1 MRISGRR
8 FFVAAAMIGTLAVA
22 VSAPTRSAAL
32 SFCPPGSASG
42 QCMNPH
48 GLAVDFET
56 GRLYVADRSN
66 VRVQA
71 FEADGGFLEAFS
83 TAGSPRWVAV
93 DNDAASASHHD
104 VYVGTELLPPK
115 FGVQKFDPEGNLLLS
130 FESSGEC
137 VIHRP
142 DEPIAVGPG
151 GTVYVADNLFVKQ
164 DPGQAQTFEVR
175 ILKFTAAGACTAAV
189 GPLNVERRAKGLA
202 VDAAG
207 SIYLTYDDPAGGIYK
222 YDASGTPLYVLD
234 AGTEANGI
242 AVDDEGNLFASQR
255 ETRKNTAGVDQVIVA
270 YDSVGN
276 PLSRFGYDEIDEN
289 LTGLAAHHSA
299 LGDVFGSEGAF
310 FGVSGIKYV
319 NEPPPGPI
327 VPTSSVETADVGN
340 VRATLKAELNPEGKA
355 SQYRFE
361 YVDQQSFETE
371 GGFAGPATR
380 KAEGS
385 VASADFHLHGLAATV
400 GCPDPLHE
408 AAEGKCLKPATTYRF
423 RIVAGNADGSGKGTV
438 DGGAF
443 TTRLSPELIATWVTG
458 VGTTGAGLRVRL
470 NPLGL
475 STSGYFEYVDATAYQ
490 AGLEG
495 GGDGFAAATRVP
507 AEGESEIEFGAG
519 ETPTTGGVSL
529 SSLVPGTTYFYRVVA
544 TDPLLEGPLSGPAKF
559 FRTLELPAGPPAP
572 PCANESF
579 RSGTAGSLPDCRAYE
594 MVSPLEKANGDVI
607 VRGEF
612 SSSLP
617 AVLEQSSLSGS
628 KLAYGSYRAF
638 GEVET
643 APFTSQ
649 YIAQR
654 DPAKGWISHGINP
667 ARSRVKL
674 IELDTELRALSPDL
688 CDAWFLTI
696 TDPPPGE
703 GGVLGYP
710 NLSRRHDELCGVRS
724 YEALT
729 TIAPPNEPTTSYQL
743 QLQGVANN
751 GDTAIFT
758 ASDSLPGTGAPPL
771 PAPGLQLYEA
781 RKGQPL
787 RFVCLLPG
795 EVPKDKPCV
804 AGTLDPG
811 GSGKNRSSSLQ
822 NAISANGQRIFWT
835 SYSSLGPG
843 HLYVRIGGSET
854 ADVSGK
860 GEELSGTKDKAIFWG
875 AAASGSKAIF
885 GTGSDLYE
893 FDVDS
898 RQTHLIAHKSKG
910 VLGMSEDA
918 GWVYL
923 ASEEAIGG
931 ANAEGRSPVAGQ
943 QNLYLYHAG
952 AFKFIMTLAAEDV
965 ESRFAAITLRPSQRS
980 ARVTADGGH
989 AAFISSASPFGYD
1002 NTDLASAEPCGAPS
1016 GVCDAEVYRYDATGE
1031 ALACVSCNPTGQR
1044 PMGQNLLFRGL
1055 PSGRWAAAH
1064 IPPWLNNLY
1073 GSRALSDDGSRL
1085 YFESSDA
1092 LALRDTNGHQDV
1104 YQWEA
1109 DGTGSC
1115 KAGEP
1120 SYVQATGGCLE
1131 LVSSG
1136 QSPRDAEFVDAGPSG
1151 DDVFLATLSSLVP
1164 EDYGL
1169 VDIYDARVG
1178 GGFPSPP
1185 KPPPSCEGEACQS
1198 PPPAPEDITP
1208 SSASHQGP
1216 GNLGASAARCPKGKR
1231 KAHRGGKVR
1240 CVKKARRHSG
1250 AKR

>member
-1 MRISGRR
+1 
-8 FFVAAAMIGTLAVA
+8 
-22 VSAPTRSAAL
+22 
-32 SFCPPGSASG
+32 
-42 QCMNPH
+42 MNPQ
-48 GLAVDFET
+48 GLAVDFEN
-56 GRLYVADRSN
+56 GRLYVADRGN
-66 VRVQA
+66 GRVQA
-71 FEADGGFLEAFS
+71 FEADGSLAKSFG
-83 TAGSPRWVAV
+83 TAGAPRWVAV

-104 VYVGTELLPPK
+104 VYVGTELMPSK
-115 FGVQKFDPEGNLLLS
+115 FGVQKFDPAGTPLLAI
-130 FESSGEC
+130 ESSGEC
-137 VIHRP
+137 TIHRP

-164 DPGQAQTFEVR
+164 VPGQAQTFEVR
-175 ILKFTAAGACTAAV
+175 ILEFTAAGACIAAM
-189 GPLNVERRAKGLA
+189 GPLNVKRRAKALA

-222 YDASGTPLYVLD
+222 YGASGTPLLVLD
-234 AGTEANGI
+234 PGTETNGLAI
-242 AVDDEGNLFASQR
+242 DDEGNLFASQR
-255 ETRKNTAGVDQVIVA
+255 ETRKNTAGVDQVIAA
-270 YDSVGN
+270 YDSAGD

-289 LTGLAAHHSA
+289 LTGLAAFHSA
-299 LGDVFGSEGAF
+299 FGDVFGSEGAF

-319 NEPPPGPI
+319 GEPPPGPI
-327 VPTSSVETADVGN
+327 VPASSMETANVGN
-340 VRATLKAELNPEGKA
+340 VRATLEAELNPEGKA

-361 YVDQQSFETE
+361 YVDQQSFEAE
-371 GGFAGPATR
+371 GGFAGPAT
-380 KAEGS
+380 KKVEGS
-385 VASADFHLHGLAATV
+385 VASADFRLHGLAATV

-423 RIVAGNADGSGKGTV
+423 RIVAVNPDGGGRGTA

-443 TTRLSPELIATWVTG
+443 TTRLSPELIAAWSTG
-458 VGTTGAGLRVRL
+458 VGTTGASLRVRL

-475 STSGYFEYVDATAYQ
+475 PTSGYFEYIDATAYQ
-490 AGLEG
+490 AGVEG
-495 GGDGFAAATRVP
+495 GGDGFAAATRAP
-507 AEGESEIEFGAG
+507 AEGAGEIEFGAG
-519 ETPTTGGVSL
+519 ETPVTGGASL
-529 SSLVPGTTYFYRVVA
+529 SSLAPGTTYFYRA
-544 TDPLLEGPLSGPAKF
+544 SAADPLLEGPLHGPIRS
-559 FRTLELPAGPPAP
+559 FRTSALPPGPPVP

-579 RSGTAGSLPDCRAYE
+579 RGGPGGSLPDCRAYE
-594 MVSPLEKANGDVI
+594 MVSPLDKANGDVI

-649 YIAQR
+649 YIARR
-654 DPAKGWISHGINP
+654 DPAKGWSSHGINP
-667 ARSRVKL
+667 ARSKIKL

-710 NLSRRHDELCGVRS
+710 NLSRRHDELCGAKS

-729 TIAPPNEPTTSYQL
+729 TIAPPTEPPNSYQL
-743 QLQGVANN
+743 QLQGVAND

-787 RFVCLLPG
+787 RFVCVLPDDAPN
-795 EVPKDKPCV
+795 EKPCL
-804 AGTLDPG
+804 AGTLDVG

-854 ADVSGK
+854 VDVSGV
-860 GEELSGTKDKAIFWG
+860 GEGLSGAKGATFWG
-875 AAASGSKAIF
+875 AAASGSTAIF
-885 GTGSDLYE
+885 GTGNDLYE
-893 FDVDS
+893 FDVDN

-910 VLGMSEDA
+910 VMGMSEDA
-918 GWVYL
+918 GWIYL
-923 ASEEAIGG
+923 VSEEAIGG
-931 ANAEGRSPVAGQ
+931 ADAEGRSPVPGK
-943 QNLYLYHAG
+943 QNLYVYHAG

-965 ESRFAAITLRPSQRS
+965 ESRFATITLRPSQRS

-989 AAFISSASPFGYD
+989 AAFTSSASPFGYD
-1002 NTDLASAEPCGAPS
+1002 NTDLASAEPCGAPG
-1016 GVCDAEVYRYDATGE
+1016 GVCDAEVYRYDAGGE
-1031 ALACVSCNPTGQR
+1031 TLACVSCNPTGQR
-1044 PMGQNLLFRGL
+1044 PVGRNLPFREA
-1055 PSGRWAAAH
+1055 PSGRWAAAY

-1109 DGTGSC
+1109 AGTGSC
-1115 KAGEP
+1115 KPGEP
-1120 SYVQATGGCLE
+1120 GYVHDTGGCLE

-1136 QSPRDAEFVDAGPSG
+1136 QSPRDAEFVDADPSG

-1164 EDYGL
+1164 EDHGL

-1185 KPPPSCEGEACQS
+1185 EPPPSCEGEACQS
-1198 PPPAPEDITP
+1198 PPPAPEDFTP
-1208 SSASHQGP
+1208 SSSSHEGP
-1216 GNLGASAARCPKGKR
+1216 GNLGASGARCPKGKR
-1231 KAHRGGKVR
+1231 KAHRGGRVR
-1240 CVKKARRHSG
+1240 CVERARKHGRARR
-1250 AKR
+1250 